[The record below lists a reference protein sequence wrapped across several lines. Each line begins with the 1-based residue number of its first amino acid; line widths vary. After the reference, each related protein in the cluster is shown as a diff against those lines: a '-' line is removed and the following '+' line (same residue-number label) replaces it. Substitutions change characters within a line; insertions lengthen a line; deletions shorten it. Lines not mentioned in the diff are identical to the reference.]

1 MSDPARS
8 ILDEKLRTVTQMR
21 EPRPEFV
28 EGLWAHITAQPAS
41 ALPSVPERRR
51 RRLARPAWYAIGLLV
66 VSLVILTLVI
76 GPQRVFAAVREL
88 LGYIPG
94 VGIVDQSGGIR
105 VLAEPVSATREG
117 VTLTVT
123 GATLTADGTRLQFR
137 TFGVPRSAY
146 PLREDVSGC
155 YEPEY
160 LRLPD
165 GTKLEGR
172 GEMPPVP
179 AGVDE
184 AVFVLPCIGDTLPGT
199 VPEDWELPLRFVPAP
214 EDLAVMPVV
223 ELSPSIGPGA
233 ETAAPAAAPEA
244 TAATQPSSG
253 RSPVTLTQVIETSD
267 GYILIGEFH
276 PEVEPGRWAQVTGV
290 PLIHDADGEKVPYSF
305 PLDIQP
311 PDVNDGSGG
320 FGFAFQFRSAG
331 LAYPLTLTFYGVN
344 VSPADPEATA
354 EFEFDFGPDPQ
365 PGQEWT
371 PNLEIELAG
380 HTLTLASVAT
390 DIGPSR
396 NGYSFEFLTDPR
408 VYSAAVEIL
417 GHTAS
422 GGGGGGG
429 GGLTGGKFSASLA
442 YERIPTGRVT
452 ILLSNLTV
460 ISDPLTWEGQWSPA
474 SPADQERA
482 EPTPQPGLCLAS
494 ESLDQVPAAPP
505 GLFRGLA
512 LVYRQL
518 EGTEDWGLVLQDL
531 EGGDEQVLVRG
542 TGWGALSPDGSQ
554 LAYSAADGIRIR
566 DIAGGQEI
574 LTEAVGGYDMHWSPD
589 GSQIAYIGGS
599 SISTWVING
608 DGTRARQISDQSYD
622 AVIGWSPD
630 GAEVY
635 FAIPFTGGAAWQV
648 RAVNTTTLAWRD
660 LFVIENGSAKSLS
673 AALSPD
679 GKWIAYRSRDHTG
692 VYLVRTNGEEAH
704 QVLEKVTQGISGIVW
719 GRGGWLGVSMIDP
732 SGDDRLLVLVQPETC
747 LAYALPAVRGDLEGL
762 HLE

>member
-8 ILDEKLRTVTQMR
+8 ILDEKLRTVTQIPG
-21 EPRPEFV
+21 PRPEFV
-28 EGLWAHITAQPAS
+28 EGLWAQIAAQSGS
-41 ALPSVPERRR
+41 ALPSVPERAR
-51 RRLARPAWYAIGLLV
+51 RRLARPAWYALGLLV
-66 VSLVILTLVI
+66 LSLIILTLVI

-94 VGIVDQSGGIR
+94 VGIVDPSGGIR
-105 VLAEPVSATREG
+105 VLAEPVSATRDG

-123 GATLTADGTRLQFR
+123 GATLTADGTRLQYR
-137 TFGVPRSAY
+137 IFGVPWSAY
-146 PLREDVSGC
+146 PRLESVSGC
-155 YEPEY
+155 FAPLY

-165 GTKLEGR
+165 GTKLEAEGDM
-172 GEMPPVP
+172 GPVP
-179 AGVDE
+179 ADVSE
-184 AVFVLPCIGDTLPGT
+184 AVFVMPCIAGTLPGT

-214 EDLAVMPVV
+214 KELEVMPVV
-223 ELSPSIGPGA
+223 ELSPSVQPSV
-233 ETAAPAAAPEA
+233 ETAAPEAAPEEG
-244 TAATQPSSG
+244 AATQASPEP
-253 RSPVTLTQVIETSD
+253 SPVTFTQVIETND
-267 GYILIGEFH
+267 GYILIGEFR
-276 PEVEPGRWAQVTGV
+276 PEVQPGIWVQVTGV
-290 PLIHDADGEKVPYSF
+290 PIIHDADGKNVPYTH

-320 FGFAFQFRSAG
+320 FGFAFEFRSAG

-365 PGQEWT
+365 PGQEWA
-371 PNLEIELAG
+371 PNLEIELPG
-380 HTLTLASVAT
+380 HTLTLASIAA
-390 DIGPSR
+390 DSR
-396 NGYSFEFLTDPR
+396 NGYSFRFLTDPR
-408 VYSAAVEIL
+408 VY
-417 GHTAS
+417 GAS
-422 GGGGGGG
+422 VQIRDHQANGGGGGGG

-442 YERIPTGRVT
+442 YEQIPTGRVT
-452 ILLSNLTV
+452 VVLSNLTV
-460 ISDPLTWEGQWSPA
+460 VSDPLTWQGQWSPP
-474 SPADQERA
+474 SPEDQERA

-494 ESLDQVPAAPP
+494 ESLDQLPAAPP

-512 LVYRQL
+512 LVYKQL
-518 EGTEDWGLVLQDL
+518 EGSEDWGLVLQNL

-542 TGWGALSPDGSQ
+542 TGWGALSPDGSH
-554 LAYSAADGIRIR
+554 LAYSAPDGIRIK
-566 DIAGGQEI
+566 DMAGGQEI

-589 GSQIAYIGGS
+589 GWQIAYIGGS
-599 SISTWVING
+599 SISTWVINA
-608 DGTRARQISDQSYD
+608 DGTGARKISDQSYE

-660 LFVIENGSAKSLS
+660 PFIIENGSAKSLS

-679 GKWIAYRSRDHTG
+679 GSWIAYRSRDHTG
-692 VYLVRTNGEEAH
+692 VYLVRSNGEEAH

-719 GRGGWLGVSMIDP
+719 GRGGWLGVSMVD
-732 SGDDRLLVLVQPETC
+732 SGGDDRILVLVQPETC

>member
-8 ILDEKLRTVTQMR
+8 ILDEKLRTITQIPG
-21 EPRPEFV
+21 PRPEFV
-28 EGLWAHITAQPAS
+28 EGLWARIAAQSAS
-41 ALPSVPERRR
+41 ALPSVPERPR
-51 RRLARPAWYAIGLLV
+51 RRLARPAWYALGLLV
-66 VSLVILTLVI
+66 VGLVILTLVI

-94 VGIVDQSGGIR
+94 VGIVDPSGGIR
-105 VLAEPVSATREG
+105 VLAEPVSATRDG

-123 GATLTADGTRLQFR
+123 GATLAADQTHLQFR
-137 TFGVPRSAY
+137 TFGIPRSAY
-146 PLREDVSGC
+146 PLSEDVSGC
-155 YEPEY
+155 YEPVY

-165 GTKLEGR
+165 GTKIGAE
-172 GEMPPVP
+172 GEMGPIP
-179 AGVDE
+179 ADVNE
-184 AVFVLPCIGDTLPGT
+184 AVFVMPCIGGTLPGT
-199 VPEDWELPLRFVPAP
+199 VPADWELQLRFVPAP
-214 EDLAVMPVV
+214 EGMIVMPVV
-223 ELSPSIGPGA
+223 ELAPSMEPTMETETSLPA
-233 ETAAPAAAPEA
+233 PEETAASPASPE
-244 TAATQPSSG
+244 P
-253 RSPVTLTQVIETSD
+253 SPVTFTQVIETND
-267 GYILIGEFH
+267 GYILIGEFR
-276 PEVEPGRWAQVTGV
+276 PEVQPGIWVQVTGV
-290 PLIHDADGEKVPYSF
+290 PIIHDAGGKNVPYTH

-344 VSPADPEATA
+344 VSQADPEATA

-365 PGQEWT
+365 PGQAWR
-371 PNLEIELAG
+371 PDLDIQLAG
-380 HTLTLASVAT
+380 HTLTLASIAA
-390 DIGPSR
+390 DSR
-396 NGYSFEFLTDPR
+396 NGYSFSFLTDPR
-408 VYSAAVEIL
+408 VY
-417 GHTAS
+417 GAS
-422 GGGGGGG
+422 VQIQDHQANGGGGGGG

-442 YERIPTGRVT
+442 YVDIPTGRVT
-452 ILLSNLTV
+452 IQLSNLTV

-474 SPADQERA
+474 SPMDHAGA

-505 GLFRGLA
+505 GMFRGLA
-512 LVYRQL
+512 LVYQQL

-531 EGGDEQVLVRG
+531 EGGDEQVLARG
-542 TGWGALSPDGSQ
+542 TGWGALSPDGSH
-554 LAYSAADGIRIR
+554 LAYSAPDGIRIK
-566 DIAGGQEI
+566 DLAGGQEI
-574 LTEAVGGYDMHWSPD
+574 LTGAVGGYDMHWSPD

-599 SISTWVING
+599 SISTWVIKA
-608 DGTRARQISDQSYD
+608 DGTGARQISDQSYD

-660 LFVIENGSAKSLS
+660 PFIIENGSAKSLS

-679 GKWIAYRSRDHTG
+679 GVWIAYRSRDHTG

-704 QVLEKVTQGISGIVW
+704 PVLEKVTQGISGIVW
-719 GRGGWLGVSMIDP
+719 GRGGWLGVSMVD
-732 SGDDRLLVLVQPETC
+732 SGGDDRILVLVQPETC

>member
-1 MSDPARS
+1 MSDPSRS
-8 ILDEKLRTVTQMR
+8 VFDEKLRAVTQMPG
-21 EPRPEFV
+21 PRPEFV
-28 EGLWAHITAQPAS
+28 EGLWTRIAAQPS
-41 ALPSVPERRR
+41 RPLPSVPERPGRR
-51 RRLARPAWYAIGLLV
+51 FARPAWYALGLLV
-66 VSLVILTLVI
+66 LSLVILTLVI

-123 GATLTADGTRLQFR
+123 GATLTADGTHLQFR

-146 PLREDVSGC
+146 PLSEDVSGC

-184 AVFVLPCIGDTLPGT
+184 AVFVLPCIGGTLPGT

-214 EDLAVMPVV
+214 KELEVMPVV
-223 ELSPSIGPGA
+223 ELSPSIEPSPQTTASAAA
-233 ETAAPAAAPEA
+233 EGSAAP
-244 TAATQPSSG
+244 QPSSV
-253 RSPVTLTQVIETSD
+253 RSPVSLTQVIETAD
-267 GYILIGEFH
+267 GYILIGEFR
-276 PEVEPGRWAQVTGV
+276 PEVQSGTFAQVTGV
-290 PLIHDADGEKVPYSF
+290 PLIHDANGGKVPYTF

-311 PDVNDGSGG
+311 PDVYDGSGG
-320 FGFAFQFRSAG
+320 FGFAFEFRSAG

-365 PGQEWT
+365 PGQEWA
-371 PNLEIELAG
+371 PNLEIGLAG
-380 HTLTLASVAT
+380 HTLTLASIAA
-390 DIGPSR
+390 DSR
-396 NGYSFEFLTDPR
+396 NGYSFSFQTDPR

-417 GHTAS
+417 GHTPS

-429 GGLTGGKFSASLA
+429 GGLTGGRFSASLA
-442 YERIPTGRVT
+442 YEQIPTGRVT
-452 ILLSNLTV
+452 VVLSNLTV
-460 ISDPLTWEGQWSPA
+460 VSDPITWQGQWSPA
-474 SPADQERA
+474 SAMDHA
-482 EPTPQPGLCLAS
+482 GAAAIPQPGLCLAS
-494 ESLDQVPAAPP
+494 ESLDQLPAAPP
-505 GLFRGLA
+505 GLFNGLA
-512 LVYRQL
+512 LVYEQL
-518 EGTEDWGLVLQDL
+518 EGTEDWGQVLRSLQDGAEL
-531 EGGDEQVLVRG
+531 ARLPGGY
-542 TGWGALSPDGSQ
+542 WGALSPDGSQ
-554 LAYSAADGIRIR
+554 VAYSASDGIRIQ
-566 DIAGGQEI
+566 DVATGEEQI
-574 LTEAVGGYDMHWSPD
+574 LTDGLGGYDLHWSPD

-599 SISTWVING
+599 SIGTHVIRA
-608 DGTRARQISDQSYD
+608 DGSGARQISEQSYE
-622 AVIGWSPD
+622 AVIGWAPD
-630 GAEVY
+630 GAEIYV
-635 FAIPFTGGAAWQV
+635 AIPFTGGAAWQV

-660 LFVIENGSAKSLS
+660 LFIIENGSAKSLS

-679 GKWIAYRSRDHTG
+679 GNWIAYRSRDHTG
-692 VYLVRTNGEEAH
+692 VYLVRTDGEQAH

-719 GRGGWLGVSMIDP
+719 GRGGWLGVSVVD
-732 SGDDRLLVLVQPETC
+732 SSSDERTLVLLQPETC